1 MKPITTLLT
10 ILLITLLSSP
20 SWSETLTMDDLV
32 ERNELY
38 YKKFTDV
45 PFTGEVSG
53 IEKGSFQK
61 GKKNGEWLTFHESGQ
76 LNVKRNYKDGKT
88 NGVLEI
94 YLENGQLQEK
104 GNYKDGKQDG
114 LQEFYNQNGQLWY
127 KQNYKDGKKEGLW
140 EYFNEDGSLTRTES
154 YKDGK
159 LVE

>member
-1 MKPITTLLT
+1 MKLIIRFLT

-61 GKKNGEWLTFHESGQ
+61 GKKNDEWLTFHESGQ
-76 LNVKRNYKDGKT
+76 LNVKRNYKDGKEE
-88 NGVLEI
+88 GLYEI
-94 YLENGQLQEK
+94 YYENGQLDTK
-104 GNYKDGKQDG
+104 GNYIRPKGRVLG
-114 LQEFYNQNGQLWY
+114 WLL
-127 KQNYKDGKKEGLW
+127 
-140 EYFNEDGSLTRTES
+140 R
-154 YKDGK
+154 
-159 LVE
+159 